1 MNDDEFAQMNIE
13 DFPTIHMIDGLID
26 EALKDDTVAPNGLS
40 VSSLDASS
48 VGLSGCSLA
57 VVSLV
62 ANTLSLLLSFL
73 GISVEIAAVE
83 GEVIALLASDGK
95 FLPSVVEAVSG
106 FRNANGWDRAV
117 LIFKAARLLNN
128 SGLLLRAVKKAV
140 SHLPWWKKAQIIV
153 TATAT
158 IALWFGTEGFALVA
172 QIALA
177 VTTLPSLVESA
188 IDVTNECIIDS

>member
-1 MNDDEFAQMNIE
+1 MNYDEFAQMNIE

-40 VSSLDASS
+40 VSSLDGSS

-106 FRNANGWDRAV
+106 FRNANGWDRPFSKSPDFSITPVCCCV
-117 LIFKAARLLNN
+117 LSKKQCLISLGGKRLKL
-128 SGLLLRAVKKAV
+128 
-140 SHLPWWKKAQIIV
+140 
-153 TATAT
+153 
-158 IALWFGTEGFALVA
+158 
-172 QIALA
+172 
-177 VTTLPSLVESA
+177 
-188 IDVTNECIIDS
+188 